1 MPDAPQ
7 VIFGQISAKKVDRL
21 AQLKAKLSQNK
32 ADSWGKLGRIYRNV
46 HDAISESELNENRRI
61 LARAQELISDAL
73 KQKRFS
79 GRAEFIAEMRKLLG
93 FPETHDFG
101 FKFDPTEISTD
112 RRLRLIYDTQF
123 ARAKAQIQRQDD
135 IAQGVFDAYPAQ
147 ELERGGVRKRPRNWK
162 KRWTDSGGKLY
173 GGRMIALVDDP
184 IWAKISRWG
193 NPLPP
198 FDYNSGMD
206 IAKVSLEDAQEL
218 GLIKK
223 ATSAKTTERAK
234 DNLEELKRLYGNV

>member
-7 VIFGQISAKKVDRL
+7 VIFGQVSAKKVDRL

-61 LARAQELISDAL
+61 LARAQELIADAL

-79 GRAEFIAEMRKLLG
+79 GRAEFITEMRKLLG

-135 IAQGVFDAYPAQ
+135 IAQGTFELFPAL
-147 ELERGGVRKRPRNWK
+147 ELKRRGSRKHPRNWK
-162 KRWTDSGGKLY
+162 RRWTDAGGKLY

-198 FDYNSGMD
+198 FDYNSGMGL
-206 IAKVSLEDAQEL
+206 AKISLAEAL
-218 GLIKK
+218 RMNIIKQNK
-223 ATSAKTTERAK
+223 TAKTTDKAK
-234 DNLEELKRLYGNV
+234 DDFEELKRLYGNV

>member
-7 VIFGQISAKKVDRL
+7 VIFGQVSAKKVDRL
-21 AQLKAKLSQNK
+21 AQLKAKLSQK
-32 ADSWGKLGRIYRNV
+32 EADSWGKLGRIYRNV

-61 LARAQELISDAL
+61 LARAQELIADAL

-79 GRAEFIAEMRKLLG
+79 GRAEFIKEMRKLLG

-101 FKFDPTEISTD
+101 FKFDPTELSTD

-123 ARAKAQIQRQDD
+123 ARAKSQLQRQDD
-135 IAQGVFDAYPAQ
+135 IAQGTFEKFPAF
-147 ELERGGVRKRPRNWK
+147 ELVRDEVRKRPRKWK
-162 KRWTDSGGKLY
+162 NRWTDAGGKLY

-198 FDYNSGMD
+198 FDYNSGMGFKR
-206 IAKVSLEDAQEL
+206 ISLREAEEI

-223 ATSAKTTERAK
+223 KQDGEN
-234 DNLEELKRLYGNV
+234 DG